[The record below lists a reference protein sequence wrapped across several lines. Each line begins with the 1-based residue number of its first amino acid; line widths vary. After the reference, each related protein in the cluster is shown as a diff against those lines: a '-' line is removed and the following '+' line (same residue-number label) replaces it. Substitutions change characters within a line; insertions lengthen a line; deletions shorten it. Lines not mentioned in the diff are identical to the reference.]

1 MRRLNYVAFAALLA
15 VTAPA
20 LAEEPEHNGECAMS
34 AAMGNHLPTSCSVV
48 WISPSD
54 KLYCFSSEKAK
65 QAFMRDPEGN
75 ERKAQAF
82 WKDPELW
89 EKILKEKPE
98 G

>member
-1 MRRLNYVAFAALLA
+1 MRKLNYVAFAALLA
-15 VTAPA
+15 ATPA
-20 LAEEPEHNGECAMS
+20 LAEEPQHNGECAMS
-34 AAMGNHLPTSCSVV
+34 AAMGSRLPTSCSVV
-48 WISPSD
+48 WISPTD
-54 KLYCFSSEKAK
+54 KLYCFSSDGAK

-82 WKDPELW
+82 WKDPALW